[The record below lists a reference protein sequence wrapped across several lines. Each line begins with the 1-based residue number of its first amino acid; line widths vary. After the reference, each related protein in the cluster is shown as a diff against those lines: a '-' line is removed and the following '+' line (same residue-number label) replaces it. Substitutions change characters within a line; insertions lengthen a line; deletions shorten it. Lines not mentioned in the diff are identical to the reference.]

1 MIESLEFVVYC
12 HPERFW
18 RKVGKSTDCWHWM
31 AGKTSD
37 GYGGY
42 WFKGKMVAAHRFSW
56 ALVHGFN
63 ALPEWPLILDH
74 ICRNRDCVRPDHL
87 HIISNSENV
96 LLGIGPSAINQRKTH
111 CHNGH
116 ELAGDNLRTE
126 KTGKRVCKACYREW
140 RKRRYWAR
148 KGIAA

>member
-56 ALVHGFN
+56 ALVH
-63 ALPEWPLILDH
+63 
-74 ICRNRDCVRPDHL
+74 
-87 HIISNSENV
+87 S
-96 LLGIGPSAINQRKTH
+96 
-111 CHNGH
+111 
-116 ELAGDNLRTE
+116 
-126 KTGKRVCKACYREW
+126 CYREW